1 MNVCIPFL
9 LGMTFHSHSMNRNK
23 VKLRHWPSHF
33 LKRFNM
39 IQHKVKRNL
48 ESDSSYHLLK
58 KALKKSANDSL
69 RDVFIQWMY
78 THTHTHTLATRT
90 QRFSITF
97 WKGKTGKNA

>member
-9 LGMTFHSHSMNRNK
+9 LGMTFHSQSMNRNK
-23 VKLRHWPSHF
+23 KRQWPSHF
-33 LKRFNM
+33 LKRFN
-39 IQHKVKRNL
+39 IQHKAKINL

-78 THTHTHTLATRT
+78 THTQTHTHTLATRT